1 MGREAMD
8 RASGLD
14 ADALGIDSSSL
25 ATDRRAIIEELY
37 EAHRLAVYRYL
48 RSLSAS
54 DADAADLTA
63 TTFERAFRAIDR
75 LRPDASAVA
84 WLLRIARNAAIDHQ
98 RRSRPVLTLEAV
110 GDAEHPTTATPEVSY
125 LEAERVDELRRLV
138 RRLPDAQREAIAL
151 RYAAG
156 LSAREI
162 GEVIGKSAAASQ
174 KLIERA
180 LTTLREAHRVQR

>member
-1 MGREAMD
+1 MDEAP
-8 RASGLD
+8 AVG

-25 ATDRRAIIEELY
+25 ASDRPVTIEELY

-48 RSLSAS
+48 RSLSGS

-75 LRPDASAVA
+75 LRPDASPVA
-84 WLLRIARNAAIDHQ
+84 WLLRIARNAAIDDR
-98 RRSRPVLTLEAV
+98 RRSRPVSTLEAV
-110 GDAEHPTTATPEVSY
+110 REAEFPTTETPEASY
-125 LEAERVDELRRLV
+125 LEAERIEELRRLV
-138 RRLPDAQREAIAL
+138 RGLPVAQREAIVL

-180 LTTLREAHRVQR
+180 LAALREARDVER

>member
-1 MGREAMD
+1 MD

>member
-1 MGREAMD
+1 MD
-8 RASGLD
+8 KAAALG
-14 ADALGIDSSSL
+14 ADALGIDSNSL
-25 ATDRRAIIEELY
+25 ASDRRAAIEELY

-75 LRPDASAVA
+75 LRPDGSAVA
-84 WLLRIARNAAIDHQ
+84 WLLRIARNAAIDDG
-98 RRSRPVLTLEAV
+98 RRSRPVSTLEAV
-110 GDAEHPTTATPEVSY
+110 REAEHPTAETPEASY
-125 LEAERVDELRRLV
+125 LEAERVEELRRLV
-138 RRLPDAQREAIAL
+138 RHLPEAQREAIAL

-180 LTTLREAHRVQR
+180 LVTLREARRVER

>member
-1 MGREAMD
+1 MGKEAMD
-8 RASGLD
+8 ETAALG
-14 ADALGIDSSSL
+14 ADARGIDSSSL
-25 ATDRRAIIEELY
+25 ASDRRAAIEELY

-63 TTFERAFRAIDR
+63 TTFEHALRAIDR
-75 LRPDASAVA
+75 LRPDGSAVA
-84 WLLRIARNAAIDHQ
+84 WLLRIARNAAIDDR
-98 RRSRPVLTLEAV
+98 RRSRPVSTLETV
-110 GDAEHPTTATPEVSY
+110 REAEHPTAETPEASY
-125 LEAERVDELRRLV
+125 LEAERVEELRRLV
-138 RRLPDAQREAIAL
+138 RRLPEAQREAIAL

-180 LTTLREAHRVQR
+180 LVALREAQRVER